1 MTRRTLTVA
10 GAAVGLAAFLAA
22 GLLPSL
28 VYGGYAGV
36 MLAGAILGTPVAAT
50 FAVRAL
56 VVLGMVAGVL
66 LVGGLFTVAGAAA
79 GAAVAAL
86 TGDLAH
92 REGHGR
98 TRA

>member
-10 GAAVGLAAFLAA
+10 GAAVGLAAFLAV
-22 GLLPSL
+22 GLLPAL

-36 MLAGAILGTPVAAT
+36 MLAGAIFSTPVAAT

-56 VVLGMVAGVL
+56 VVFGMVAGAI

-79 GAAVAAL
+79 GAAVAVL
-86 TGDLAH
+86 TGDAAH
-92 REGHGR
+92 REGR
-98 TRA
+98 AKTRA